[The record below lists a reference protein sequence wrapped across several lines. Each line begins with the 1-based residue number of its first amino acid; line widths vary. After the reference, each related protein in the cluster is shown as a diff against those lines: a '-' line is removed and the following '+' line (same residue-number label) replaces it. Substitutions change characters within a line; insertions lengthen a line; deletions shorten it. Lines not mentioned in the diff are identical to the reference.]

1 MNHQDALVLDSTT
14 AEAVVEYLRGR
25 CYPEARTRRLGRGFG
40 IEVSEG
46 RMVIVDPDDWHSDA
60 KTIIRKVIQN
70 ARNGDL
76 EAVRFLMKHSDFR
89 LPSFHA
95 DDAEEDK

>member
-1 MNHQDALVLDSTT
+1 MNHQDALVLSSTT
-14 AEAVVEYLRGR
+14 AEAVAEYLRGR

-60 KTIIRKVIQN
+60 KTIIRKVIEKAKEGN
-70 ARNGDL
+70 LD
-76 EAVRFLMKHSDFR
+76 AVRFLMEHSDFR
-89 LPSFHA
+89 LPSFSA
-95 DDAEEDK
+95 KDEEEE

>member
-1 MNHQDALVLDSTT
+1 MNHQDALVLDAAT

-25 CYPEARTRRLGRGFG
+25 CYPEAQTRRLGRGFG

-60 KTIIRKVIQN
+60 KSIIRKVIKN
-70 ARNGDL
+70 ARDGDL
-76 EAVRFLMKHSDFR
+76 DAVRFLMEHSDFQ
-89 LPSFHA
+89 LPSFRVN
-95 DDAEEDK
+95 EEDGE